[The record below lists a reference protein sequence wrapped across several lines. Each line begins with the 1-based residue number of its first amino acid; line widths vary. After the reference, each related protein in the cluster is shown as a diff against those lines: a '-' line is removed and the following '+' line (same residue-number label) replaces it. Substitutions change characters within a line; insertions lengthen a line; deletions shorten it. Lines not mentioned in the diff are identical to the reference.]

1 MSTPMAASDLPAPPA
16 TEMAVSTT
24 AARAGAIIARTDRS
38 GSGPRTM
45 PTQPPRHP
53 SMPSTAIGP
62 AEGGKGT
69 VMTASNTNRGAKGA
83 VEGIKGK
90 IKEAAGALRG
100 DRELKREGRAQ
111 QDKADAEREAAR
123 KETEAARAR
132 AEAQV
137 HEARE
142 AAHQER

>member
-1 MSTPMAASDLPAPPA
+1 M
-16 TEMAVSTT
+16 
-24 AARAGAIIARTDRS
+24 
-38 GSGPRTM
+38 PRTV
-45 PTQPPRHP
+45 
-53 SMPSTAIGP
+53 IGP
-62 AEGGKGT
+62 AEGGKLT
-69 VMTASNTNRGAKGA
+69 VMTASNTNRPKGV

-90 IKEAAGALRG
+90 AKEAVGSLKG
-100 DRELKREGRAQ
+100 DRDLEREGEAQ

-142 AAHQER
+142 AAHQQR